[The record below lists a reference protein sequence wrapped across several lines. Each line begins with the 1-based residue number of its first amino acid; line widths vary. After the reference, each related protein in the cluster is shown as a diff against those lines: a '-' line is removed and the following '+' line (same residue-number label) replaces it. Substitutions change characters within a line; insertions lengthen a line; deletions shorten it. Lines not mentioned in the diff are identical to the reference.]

1 MAKLP
6 EMHCCSGYVAG
17 YYSCVSSLM
26 ITHHALQL
34 LFQSMQ
40 VLVAGNFSVCAT
52 AKHFN

>member
-17 YYSCVSSLM
+17 YYSCVFL
-26 ITHHALQL
+26 THDHSPLQL

-40 VLVAGNFSVCAT
+40 VLVAGNFGVCAT

>member
-17 YYSCVSSLM
+17 YYSCFL
-26 ITHHALQL
+26 THDHSPLQL